1 MYEEPTATSSV
12 VYNLTVE
19 NNVTVIGD
27 APYFYEVEFVN
38 PENGEPMIGYVYKGN
53 LVADESEETVTQ
65 EEVPEATENQEE
77 ATEAT
82 ENPETLPVATEE
94 RVVALE

>member
-1 MYEEPTATSSV
+1 
-12 VYNLTVE
+12 
-19 NNVTVIGD
+19 
-27 APYFYEVEFVN
+27 
-38 PENGEPMIGYVYKGN
+38 MIGYVYKGT
-53 LVADESEETVTQ
+53 LVADEPEVTVTQ